1 MTLTLMT
8 YLLLSGLGLFI
19 FSMADRLYL
28 RRRLAL
34 PHQRLFYLSALVA
47 AFITPWAS
55 MLYPH
60 KLIAPA
66 VAGAEAEVFID
77 TDLSM
82 VAVEEVSEAGGLLS
96 HLSMSDILLALWVV
110 GMAVMIG
117 RLIYGLVRIVM
128 IIRASEETFAPSG
141 RRIYLTDKAA
151 NPFSFMGKIVLPR
164 QIYEDARCRD
174 LILSHEEAHCTQ
186 GHHYDLIV
194 DQLCLI
200 AHWWNPFAWM
210 LTNAHY
216 NTLEYLADSHVLDT
230 GIDRKAYQRQL
241 LESSLKI
248 PAESLSL
255 SFSVYNLKKRIKMMN
270 NNTTPNRPLQS
281 LRMVSALV
289 LVSAGLFVGSNVM
302 AVPAPVTDIQEDF
315 VPQVSPVTEVQEGFV
330 PQEPPVKTEDTT
342 YDFLEEMPVYKNG
355 DKQLMKDLAMLIKYP
370 KEAAEKNIQGRV
382 MVGFIVDEQGNVV
395 EPQAVKKVHPLLDA
409 EAVRV
414 VSLLKFIPGRM
425 KGKAVRCR
433 FTLPIRFAIPSD
445 KEASKPAIVEEI
457 GASKSRSVEEFSKI
471 LDTFVKRILRPNDDK
486 VWGKFK
492 IVNGKAQDIE
502 INMSDERAKRE
513 ILNFIKK
520 QDFKPKN
527 STPESLYFNFDID
540 RKNTKGDDGVYD
552 YLEEMPEYDGGEEA
566 MMKHLAKEVV
576 YPEEASKKNIQGRV
590 MVSFVVEKDGSLSN
604 VKVMRGVH
612 PLLDA
617 ESVRVVKTL
626 KFKPGKM
633 NGKPVRCRFTIPIN
647 FRQNDTSKGADKAK
661 S

>member
-28 RRRLAL
+28 RHRLAL
-34 PHQRLFYLSALVA
+34 PHQRLFYLLALLATFV
-47 AFITPWAS
+47 TPWAS

-60 KLIAPA
+60 KLIVPA
-66 VAGAEAEVFID
+66 VAEAEAEIFID
-77 TDLSM
+77 TDFSM

-96 HLSMSDILLALWVV
+96 SLSMSDILLALWAV

-117 RLIYGLVRIVM
+117 RLIYGLVRIFV

-151 NPFSFMGKIVLPR
+151 NPFSFMGRIVLPR
-164 QIYEDARCRD
+164 QIYEDARSRD

-186 GHHYDLIV
+186 GHHYDLIM

-200 AHWWNPFAWM
+200 VHWWNPFAWM

-230 GIDRKAYQRQL
+230 GIDRKVYQRQL

-315 VPQVSPVTEVQEGFV
+315 VPQ
-330 PQEPPVKTEDTT
+330 EPPVKTDGSV
-342 YDFLEEMPVYKNG
+342 YDYVDEVPVYKNG
-355 DKQLMKDLAMLIKYP
+355 NKQLMKDLSMLIKYP
-370 KEAAEKNIQGRV
+370 KEAVEKNIQGSV
-382 MVGFIVDEQGNVV
+382 MVGFVVDEQGNVV

-414 VSLLKFIPGRM
+414 VGLLKFTPGKV
-425 KGKAVRCR
+425 KGKAVRCK

-445 KEASKPAIVEEI
+445 KGKTTVIIRELDPS
-457 GASKSRSVEEFSKI
+457 GRRSVEEVREVLGGLLKSG
-471 LDTFVKRILRPNDDK
+471 LCPNDDN
-486 VWGKFK
+486 VSVKFR
-492 IVNGKAQDIE
+492 IIDGKAQDIE
-502 INMSDERAKRE
+502 VNMTDEQVKGAVLK
-513 ILNFIKK
+513 FIKK
-520 QDFKPKN
+520 QNFKPEAN
-527 STPESLYFNFDID
+527 TPERIYFSFDID

-552 YLEEMPEYDGGEEA
+552 YLDEMPEYDGGEENL
-566 MMKHLAKEVV
+566 MKHLAKVIV
-576 YPEEASKKNIQGRV
+576 YPKEAADKNIQGRV
-590 MVSFVVEKDGSLSN
+590 MVGFVVEKDGSLSN
-604 VKVMRGVH
+604 VKVLRGVH

-617 ESVRVVKTL
+617 EAVRTVETL

-633 NGKPVRCRFTIPIN
+633 NDKPVKCRFTIPVN
-647 FRQNDTSKGADKAK
+647 FKLTDSSKKADKAK